1 MPFLSLLLPSLHLQS
16 DPGAPQCTQPGIHH
30 EHIKWK
36 HSRGCFVWFF
46 FSETA
51 LLVPY
56 PWMTASQGLSEAAG
70 GLQDPGSRRAELPLS
85 LTLVVCLESSSPMS
99 HGHHLKIQ

>member
-1 MPFLSLLLPSLHLQS
+1 MHPSAPSQGFTTSTSSGNTAEDVLS
-16 DPGAPQCTQPGIHH
+16 G
-30 EHIKWK
+30 
-36 HSRGCFVWFF
+36 FFF